1 MVQVTESGNVYRL
14 GMAAEAA
21 PVGAG
26 AISEAGSG
34 GGGTAGGGMRR
45 SSRATGKE
53 SVLDAFADSRHPVG
67 EPQQQ
72 LSYQVGGA
80 DVGGAGADRI
90 MRGAFETL
98 DDNMVG
104 LRTQYAAARRV
115 VLYRDETPVAAA
127 VVEVHPEQGV
137 LEVPLLAAERHCRQQ
152 GHGTVLVAIL
162 IELGCRLRLAM
173 LIASATHEST
183 RFWLR
188 QGLHTFSHCSPP
200 VRAELRKIDQS
211 ARRGF
216 ANSVSMAMELP
227 ARRGEVL
234 PRVLRR
240 LARRAINSS
249 RVLSSADAPAAIGYL
264 DVNATGNFFLLPD
277 GRKQPVVYGA
287 SERLAVNVPYSRL
300 EAFPSGTHGWGVRCG
315 VPISQGQVVV
325 EVRGR
330 CLSEAEY
337 EELND
342 PSYVV
347 SFDDKLLQLKRAAED
362 DVRYIDLKVY
372 GNMMRLINDCH
383 EAPNLQL
390 MYWPELDVTKRI
402 LPRRAF
408 LVAKHD
414 IPSNVELTWDYGRH
428 YERPWLTA
436 RHGTGWPNATW
447 PTASGVEAS
456 DDEGDEG
463 GGAGQGAGGHG
474 TAASSG
480 GGGTHDGGD
489 GGGRTAIGRK
499 SGTVLGGVPATIGY
513 GACKG
518 LPKYPRWS
526 SPSKHSRRRY
536 SRGRSRTVGRL
547 ARPSGGNASI
557 SSGRGSRARKPKPS

>member
-1 MVQVTESGNVYRL
+1 MVDAAAESDDEVVDASNLEGLAGARVRVERSGSHCLGTVRSVSPGGSRMLVCCDADATEVWVGAEDAWDLDVSTPAAEQPAASAATADAVASQAAALERAPILENWKWTADGALCGHVYGKPGFREGELMTTSTVPPEGRFETHVVTESGNVYRL

-216 ANSVSMAMELP
+216 A
-227 ARRGEVL
+227 
-234 PRVLRR
+234 
-240 LARRAINSS
+240 
-249 RVLSSADAPAAIGYL
+249 
-264 DVNATGNFFLLPD
+264 
-277 GRKQPVVYGA
+277 
-287 SERLAVNVPYSRL
+287 
-300 EAFPSGTHGWGVRCG
+300 
-315 VPISQGQVVV
+315 
-325 EVRGR
+325 
-330 CLSEAEY
+330 
-337 EELND
+337 
-342 PSYVV
+342 
-347 SFDDKLLQLKRAAED
+347 
-362 DVRYIDLKVY
+362 
-372 GNMMRLINDCH
+372 
-383 EAPNLQL
+383 
-390 MYWPELDVTKRI
+390 
-402 LPRRAF
+402 
-408 LVAKHD
+408 
-414 IPSNVELTWDYGRH
+414 
-428 YERPWLTA
+428 
-436 RHGTGWPNATW
+436 
-447 PTASGVEAS
+447 
-456 DDEGDEG
+456 
-463 GGAGQGAGGHG
+463 
-474 TAASSG
+474 
-480 GGGTHDGGD
+480 
-489 GGGRTAIGRK
+489 
-499 SGTVLGGVPATIGY
+499 
-513 GACKG
+513 
-518 LPKYPRWS
+518 
-526 SPSKHSRRRY
+526 
-536 SRGRSRTVGRL
+536 
-547 ARPSGGNASI
+547 
-557 SSGRGSRARKPKPS
+557 